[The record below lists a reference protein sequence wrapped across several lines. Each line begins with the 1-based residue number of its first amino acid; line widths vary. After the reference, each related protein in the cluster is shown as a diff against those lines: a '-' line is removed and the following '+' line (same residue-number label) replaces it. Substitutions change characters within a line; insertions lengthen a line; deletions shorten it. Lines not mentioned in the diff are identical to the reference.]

1 MSRNQLL
8 PKKSAI
14 ERAAGVLV
22 TTDEAF
28 IEKDWHVVRALRL
41 LNGLQ
46 SQGLQLAFGGGT
58 SLAKAGLIKRFSEDV
73 DFKATIQPA
82 GRTQYRATRKT
93 IIETLLDEG
102 FSLVAEPMVSDESR
116 FFSLELD
123 YGATFST
130 SRRLRKHIR
139 VEVRFVPPKIPV
151 VFQQVQSLLGL
162 TEQQPAEIGS
172 MPYVHPVEIAADKL
186 SALSWRLLD
195 DEESQDKTLIR
206 HVHDMAALEPMITS
220 NGAFQNLVRQAMTDD
235 LNRSHIPLVQRL
247 RRVMTA
253 LKTAVWKKAYQSF
266 VQDMSFARDDEIIAY
281 ETALN
286 ACERLIDLVECKRT

>member
-1 MSRNQLL
+1 MSRNQPP

-28 IEKDWHVVRALRL
+28 IEKDWHVVRAIRL
-41 LNGLQ
+41 LNALQ
-46 SQGLQLAFGGGT
+46 IEGVQLAFGGGT

-82 GRTQYRATRKT
+82 GRSQYRATRKV
-93 IIETLLDEG
+93 IIAALLDEG
-102 FSLVAEPMVSDESR
+102 FALVAEPMVRDESR

-123 YGATFST
+123 YEATFT
-130 SRRLRKHIR
+130 KNRRLRKHIR

-151 VFQQVQSLLGL
+151 VFRPVQSLLGL
-162 TEQQPAEIGS
+162 TEQQSAEIDS

-195 DEESQDKTLIR
+195 EDESQDQTLIR
-206 HVHDMAALEPMITS
+206 HVHDLAALEPLITS
-220 NGAFQNLVRQAMTDD
+220 NEEFRDLVRQFMTDD
-235 LNRSHIPLVQRL
+235 LKRSHIPVEQRL
-247 RRVMTA
+247 YGVMTT
-253 LKTAVWKKAYQSF
+253 LKTAVWEKAYQAF

-281 ETALN
+281 GTALD
-286 ACERLIDLVECKRT
+286 ACERLIDLV